1 MYFFAVLFADFEKI
15 VHPLVALDPSS
26 QFPGVGIDRS
36 RGEIGRIIGIERL
49 ALSKEKQRILAKLLK
64 NCETREEKL

>member
-1 MYFFAVLFADFEKI
+1 
-15 VHPLVALDPSS
+15 
-26 QFPGVGIDRS
+26 VGIDRA

-64 NCETREEKL
+64 NCETREEKNYKMSR